1 MRRFLLVCISG
12 SLLLTS
18 CNDAK
23 KPSDTNLT
31 VAIDQYLSRHGEACS
46 LISRQF
52 PVDVPRS
59 QPKDQYGIGSK
70 LAALEQAGLLH
81 ASDTTAVVHGMLDAL
96 NGPTRPQPV
105 RHSELT
111 DEGKKYFRLIPG
123 GVIGQTAA
131 FCYGQ
136 KSVYSIIKR
145 TDPVSTGGTSQ
156 TEVIYTYKMT
166 PLATWA
172 GRIEVQ
178 QAFPDIKA
186 TIDGASRANQVA
198 GLQLTNKGWE
208 VPGT

>member
-1 MRRFLLVCISG
+1 MRRFLLVCISAT
-12 SLLLTS
+12 LLLTS

-23 KPSDTNLT
+23 KPSDANLAT
-31 VAIDQYLSRHGEACS
+31 AIDQYLSRHGEACS
-46 LISRQF
+46 SINRQF

-59 QPKDQYGIGSK
+59 QPKDQYGIGAK
-70 LAALEQAGLLH
+70 LATLEQAGLLH

-105 RHSELT
+105 RHYELT

-123 GVIGQTAA
+123 GVLGQTTA

-136 KSVYSIIKR
+136 KAVDSIIKR
-145 TDPVSTGGTSQ
+145 TDPVSAGGNSH
-156 TEVIYTYKMT
+156 TEVTYTYKIT
-166 PLATWA
+166 PLAAWA
-172 GRIEVQ
+172 SRADVQ
-178 QAFPDIKA
+178 QTFPDIK
-186 TIDGASRANQVA
+186 TTVDGASKVNQVA

>member
-23 KPSDTNLT
+23 KPSDANLT
-31 VAIDQYLSRHGEACS
+31 IAIDQYLSRHGEACS
-46 LISRQF
+46 SINRQF

-70 LAALEQAGLLH
+70 LAALEQADLLH
-81 ASDTTAVVHGMLDAL
+81 ANDTTAVVHGMLDAL
-96 NGPTRPQPV
+96 NGPTRSQPV
-105 RHSELT
+105 RHYELT
-111 DEGKKYFRLIPG
+111 EEGKKYFRLIPG
-123 GVIGQTAA
+123 GVVGQTAA

-136 KSVYSIIKR
+136 KSVDSIIKR
-145 TDPVSTGGTSQ
+145 IDPVSTGGNSQ
-156 TEVIYTYKMT
+156 TEVTYTYKIT
-166 PLATWA
+166 PLAAWA
-172 GRIEVQ
+172 SRTDVQ
-178 QAFPDIKA
+178 QAFSDIKA
-186 TIDGASRANQVA
+186 TIDGASKTSQVA

>member
-1 MRRFLLVCISG
+1 MRSFLLVCISA

-23 KPSDTNLT
+23 KPSDANLIG
-31 VAIDQYLSRHGEACS
+31 AINQYLSRHGEACS
-46 LISRQF
+46 SINRQF

-59 QPKDQYGIGSK
+59 QPNDQYGIGSK
-70 LAALEQAGLLH
+70 LAALEQAGLLR
-81 ASDTTAVVHGMLDAL
+81 ATDTTAVAHGMLDAL

-105 RHSELT
+105 RHYELT

-123 GVIGQTAA
+123 GVAGQTAA

-136 KSVYSIIKR
+136 KSVDSIIKR
-145 TDPVSTGGTSQ
+145 IDPVSTGGNFQ
-156 TEVIYTYKMT
+156 TEVTYTYKIA
-166 PLATWA
+166 PLAAWA
-172 GRIEVQ
+172 SRADVQ

-186 TIDGASRANQVA
+186 TLDGSSKVNQVA

>member
-1 MRRFLLVCISG
+1 MRRFLLVFVLA

-23 KPSDTNLT
+23 KPSDANLT
-31 VAIDQYLSRHGEACS
+31 AAIDQYLSRHGEACS
-46 LISRQF
+46 SINRQF
-52 PVDVPRS
+52 PVDVPRA
-59 QPKDQYGIGSK
+59 QPKDQYGSGSK

-81 ASDTTAVVHGMLDAL
+81 ASDATAVVHGMLDAL

-105 RHSELT
+105 RHYELT

-123 GVIGQTAA
+123 GVVGQTAA

-136 KSVYSIIKR
+136 KSVDSIIKR
-145 TDPVSTGGTSQ
+145 TDPVSTGGNSQ
-156 TEVIYTYKMT
+156 TEVTYTYKIA
-166 PLATWA
+166 PLAAWA
-172 GRIEVQ
+172 SRADVQ

-186 TIDGASRANQVA
+186 TMDGVSRANQVV